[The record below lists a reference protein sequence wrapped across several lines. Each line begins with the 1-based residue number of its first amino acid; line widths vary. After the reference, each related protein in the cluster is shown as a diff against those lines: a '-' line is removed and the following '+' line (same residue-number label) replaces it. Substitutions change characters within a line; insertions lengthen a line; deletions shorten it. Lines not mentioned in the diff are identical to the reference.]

1 MAMTSL
7 PIGPNSLSH
16 KTSDDLKI
24 DSNERRLDE
33 LVVEYKKK
41 PVPNMEEHVKLI
53 QHIREQLDSD
63 QLFLRW
69 LHKLHEDL
77 SGFHNPDNSEARA
90 HDGDA
95 LWLNER
101 IRYADWKYGDSNWR
115 QLSAMLEHPGT
126 RATTLGFALGRFH
139 GFQLALRINE
149 RALQPLETDP
159 STCVRLGVAT
169 INPSAVLGL
178 QYIDTMTRSIKARAT
193 KKMLIA
199 TLGNI
204 FFTKDTSLP
213 ASKRE
218 WSDTQY
224 VLALEVG
231 DNGRAASFVV
241 VHNLKYWDEIDCKGR
256 SIPVEAKSEGPKL
269 CGEWLKFTVAR
280 VHGQVSDLLKPDW
293 GAHEEVD
300 LKLQVL
306 SNTTTEVVESGLKR
320 TTWAKGALP
329 IGLYPLAKP

>member
-1 MAMTSL
+1 MAMTLL
-7 PIGPNSLSH
+7 PIGSNSLSH
-16 KTSDDLKI
+16 KTGDDLKI
-24 DSNERRLDE
+24 DSSERLLDE
-33 LVVEYKKK
+33 LVVEYKKQ
-41 PVPNMEEHVKLI
+41 PVPKKMGENAKLI
-53 QHIREQLDSD
+53 QHIRELLGSD

-69 LHKLHEDL
+69 LQKLHEDL
-77 SGFHNPDNSEARA
+77 SDFHNPVRSEARA

-101 IRYADWKYGDSNWR
+101 IRYADWKHGDSNWR
-115 QLSAMLEHPGT
+115 QLSAILEEPGMQ
-126 RATTLGFALGRFH
+126 ASTLGFALGRFH
-139 GFQLALRINE
+139 GFQLALRIND

-159 STCVRLGVAT
+159 STCARLGVVMT
-169 INPSAVLGL
+169 NPSVFGI
-178 QYIDTMTRSIKARAT
+178 QYIDIKARSTKARTT

-199 TLGNI
+199 PLGNI

-218 WSDTQY
+218 WFDTQY
-224 VLALEVG
+224 VLALEIG
-231 DNGRAASFVV
+231 NNGRTASFVV
-241 VHNLKYWDEIDCKGR
+241 VYNLTYWDEIDCKGR

-280 VHGQVSDLLKPDW
+280 VHGQDSELLKPDW
-293 GAHEEVD
+293 GAQEEVD

-306 SNTTTEVVESGLKR
+306 SNATTEVVETGVKK